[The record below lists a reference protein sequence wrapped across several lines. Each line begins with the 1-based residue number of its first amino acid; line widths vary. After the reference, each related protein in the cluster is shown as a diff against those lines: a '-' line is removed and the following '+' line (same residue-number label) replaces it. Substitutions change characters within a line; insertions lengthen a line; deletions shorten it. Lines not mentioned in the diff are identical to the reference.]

1 MPIDR
6 SDVYWDFLIKGMAWD
21 LSRPSFIQNCKKR
34 FTEKAN
40 ADPNFQARMREVA
53 LEAIQFEDVSIVRN
67 GLTALTFVGK
77 REDIPLV
84 ERLTQHSNKTI
95 VQDALTCLFDLH
107 RVKTS
112 YRPTIPP
119 ATSCPI
125 HHACW
130 YRRLG
135 IVRSP

>member
-21 LSRPSFIQNCKKR
+21 LSRPSFIRNCKNH

-40 ADPNFQARMREVA
+40 ADPNVQARMREVA
-53 LEAIQFEDVSIVRN
+53 LEATQFEDVSIVRN

-95 VQDALTCLFDLH
+95 VQDVLTCLFELH
-107 RVKTS
+107 RVKT
-112 YRPTIPP
+112 
-119 ATSCPI
+119 
-125 HHACW
+125 
-130 YRRLG
+130 
-135 IVRSP
+135 

>member
-6 SDVYWDFLIKGMAWD
+6 SDIYCDFLIKGMAWD
-21 LSRPSFIQNCKKR
+21 LSRPSCIQNCKKR

-95 VQDALTCLFDLH
+95 VQDALTCLIELRGGPGNLDSVVSGSLA
-107 RVKTS
+107 S
-112 YRPTIPP
+112 PTPQG
-119 ATSCPI
+119 ANQG
-125 HHACW
+125 A
-130 YRRLG
+130 RR
-135 IVRSP
+135 